1 MAEKKSGLGL
11 PKNTASA
18 LSYVLGPITGV
29 VFLVLE
35 KDPSVRFHAMQSIV
49 TLGGLM
55 VLSWIVPL
63 LGFIFIP
70 ISGLLALLIFVLWL
84 VLIYKAWQ
92 GEDWEVPVV
101 GEFAKKWV
109 KKV

>member
-1 MAEKKSGLGL
+1 MATDSGLD
-11 PKNTASA
+11 KNTASA

-29 VFLVLE
+29 IFLITDKRPE
-35 KDPSVRFHAMQSIV
+35 VRFHAMQSTIV
-49 TLGGLM
+49 FFGLFVFQLVM
-55 VLSWIVPL
+55 GITIVLAALVPL
-63 LGFIFIP
+63 VSLFGFI
-70 ISGLLALLIFVLWL
+70 LWL

-101 GEFAKKWV
+101 SEYAKKWL